1 LVSPVTPF
9 QTVIGATSPGGEVS
23 AVAFLP
29 VAFVARAGK
38 LLFDRSLYALA
49 AWQVALPKLRF
60 CKPCFSHF
68 GCLLTALFGLVK
80 MLGSDCRSLRFWS
93 PLRKVEKG
101 GCPRFSTPKKLV
113 PDS

>member
-68 GCLLTALFGLVK
+68 GCLLIALFGLVK
-80 MLGSDCRSLRFWS
+80 MLVLTVVLCVFGLPCGRS
-93 PLRKVEKG
+93 
-101 GCPRFSTPKKLV
+101 KKAVAHVFQLQK
-113 PDS
+113 SS